1 MLPRPYRR
9 AAKGLMHLPVPSVS
23 SAGWLRGITSRCGLG
38 SGGEVVPSMSVG
50 FNQQP
55 PPQPTT
61 PITMQKTSA
70 TTKKHAETLAYT
82 YSMLLVPLICV
93 VDP

>member
-1 MLPRPYRR
+1 
-9 AAKGLMHLPVPSVS
+9 
-23 SAGWLRGITSRCGLG
+23 
-38 SGGEVVPSMSVG
+38 
-50 FNQQP
+50 
-55 PPQPTT
+55 
-61 PITMQKTSA
+61 MQKTSA